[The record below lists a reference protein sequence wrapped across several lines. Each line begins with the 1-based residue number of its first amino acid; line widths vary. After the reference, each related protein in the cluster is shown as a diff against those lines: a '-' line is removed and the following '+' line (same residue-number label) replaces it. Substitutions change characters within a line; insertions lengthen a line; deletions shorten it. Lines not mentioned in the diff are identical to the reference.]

1 MVVLVPKICLDKG
14 GTYNRR
20 LCAQTVKEI
29 YALRSELQ
37 YCLQKKEQIRIWIK
51 RLDTWKNTK
60 LNSPKWS
67 KIVQLIEQS
76 SKLQKARENILK
88 DIELSG
94 SLRYKD
100 AMFILKDPEVQAEIS
115 KLLEYNKVKG
125 ISINALAAL
134 ISKDGPKEIFKD
146 TKEVIEDQTPLSTF
160 EEPTTTKSNLNK
172 YIKKQQPSFWGFFNP
187 FNSSVRESTLISPK
201 QQFGAFNLK
210 KKLKS
215 FKREQKWNVNDIVGE
230 ENIKNAEIL
239 KQFARREKLS
249 REDVFN
255 ISGLPNPREV
265 LGYKLEKLKQSDG
278 SYTLPIDTII
288 SKMSKISGEYDA
300 YIQQNKIKLM
310 DDLKNYIKKSKRTK
324 VSVEDLVRKFERK
337 LLDYFQFTPSN
348 INERNKLSRRIL
360 DDLLRGDRELT
371 TYREGNKT
379 YWGLLEG
386 NVIFEEKARKRIFK
400 DTNQNALEK
409 IFVESI
415 LSSFSKNG
423 EQIKELN
430 RIYNNEQ
437 SNLAVQLSNVK
448 QEARALES
456 SIEDQQEMFQEL
468 QKRNIQ
474 ELPDTVVRSLD
485 LWKRVLSPRT
495 IAKIIEYSNDLS
507 RYLVLLNELLH
518 DDPNEY
524 DLEMMSMIF
533 STRDE
538 FDSAKYISETNKR
551 LTTYVTKLK
560 EYLDDWEIY
569 QKQVESTLTYLFS
582 DNVDNINFAMTTI
595 KAILSS
601 RPSSI
606 FGVKKIKSEVSK
618 QTELFAELVRKATE
632 EMEKTNDPNKKIKL
646 RKYIEDIREKYKDL
660 KKLPDEKNAE
670 VSYKQGLLAG
680 QRSFREENPY
690 DESAE
695 FKPKKTGAPI
705 LGAQG
710 FLSLVNDEVSPR
722 RPTQDTRPPPAPQY
736 KPSRQEQPQR
746 RPQRWDTGVI
756 VLPPEVDIDKFLE
769 LLDKNDNYAE
779 KALKDLKAMEPDKA
793 KILEPF
799 LRPVGKME
807 IPPRMEPDEAV
818 EIIKINILEKFP
830 TRNDFIKFKILLDD
844 NDGNVNNALEAMEP
858 DEATR
863 LEPFLIPPNKTK
875 IPPGKISKDQVLQT
889 LRDNINM
896 YTQDGTQ
903 DGDDFIPTFAQVP
916 SLPEIIELIDA
927 STQTD
932 QEISEYTGPQTPSI
946 KLRRLDQIINDGN
959 NSRPQTPDTNPQGRT
974 PPRTPPRRRFGSN
987 RRRSRKRNKK
997 NRHSKKKNARTDRS
1011 GKAIR
1016 RSKKKVRIGA
1026 KCALGKKG

>member
-134 ISKDGPKEIFKD
+134 ISKDGPKEIFKE
-146 TKEVIEDQTPLSTF
+146 TEEVIEEQTPLSTF

-215 FKREQKWNVNDIVGE
+215 FKKNQKWNVNDIVGE

-249 REDVFN
+249 QEDVFN
-255 ISGLPNPREV
+255 ISGLPNPKGEV

-300 YIQQNKIKLM
+300 YIKQNKIKLM
-310 DDLKNYIKKSKRTK
+310 DELKNYIKKSKRTK

-618 QTELFAELVRKATE
+618 QTELFAELVRKAKE
-632 EMEKTNDPNKKIKL
+632 GKEKTNDPKKKL
-646 RKYIEDIREKYKDL
+646 ELEKYIREIQKKYQDL
-660 KKLPDEKNAE
+660 ETLPDKNNAE
-670 VSYKQGLLAG
+670 VSYKEGLLAG

-705 LGAQG
+705 PSAQG
-710 FLSLVNDEVSPR
+710 INFVNRGPLN
-722 RPTQDTRPPPAPQY
+722 QDPPYIPGQ
-736 KPSRQEQPQR
+736 PSAKQKKNKSSMSQEQSKSQ
-746 RPQRWDTGVI
+746 QKGWGTGVI
-756 VLPPEVDIDKFLE
+756 VLPPEVDIERFLE
-769 LLDKNDNYAE
+769 LLDKNKNDPE
-779 KALKDLKAMEPDKA
+779 KAFEAFKAMEPDKA
-793 KILEPF
+793 K
-799 LRPVGKME
+799 
-807 IPPRMEPDEAV
+807 
-818 EIIKINILEKFP
+818 
-830 TRNDFIKFKILLDD
+830 
-844 NDGNVNNALEAMEP
+844 
-858 DEATR
+858 R
-863 LEPFLIPPNKTK
+863 LEPFLIPLNKMK
-875 IPPGKISKDQVLQT
+875 IPQKIEPDEAGSPLPSPPNSPPGEGGQKGGQESISPPKDPN
-889 LRDNINM
+889 R
-896 YTQDGTQ
+896 
-903 DGDDFIPTFAQVP
+903 PRARSA
-916 SLPEIIELIDA
+916 SLPTIPKSFYADLF
-927 STQTD
+927 SK
-932 QEISEYTGPQTPSI
+932 Y
-946 KLRRLDQIINDGN
+946 
-959 NSRPQTPDTNPQGRT
+959 
-974 PPRTPPRRRFGSN
+974 GSN